1 MDSVTS
7 NAAYPGKSSSQG
19 FVQRIKEINRL
30 FLFTVVI
37 PTLIST
43 IYFGLIASN
52 VYISESR
59 FVIYSPGQNLN
70 ASGLGSLLG
79 NISGNSSSN
88 ATYAIHD
95 YVDSW
100 DAMHELDK
108 TYDLKSIYGNH
119 QIDIFNRFGGVL
131 YPFVNAVE
139 LHRYYQSKVADSI
152 DSTSNISKLTTRA
165 FSAADAQKV
174 NAFLLQKSQNL
185 VNQLNTDARK
195 KAVLYAQ
202 NQVDIAKQNLRNAT
216 INLAQYRNA
225 QKIYSP
231 PEQSALQ
238 LTMVAKLQ
246 DQLLASKSQLEAIRS
261 RAPNNPQISS
271 LEGNVRL
278 LESQINE
285 QTGKVS
291 GSSQSMAS
299 KDVKY
304 TGLQV
309 DQVIAQKLLEAAV
322 TSFEQAKITSQKQE
336 FYLETISQPNLPDAA
351 QEPKRFQNILAT
363 LLVSLI
369 VWGVLTIV
377 IAGVREHHDR

>member
-1 MDSVTS
+1 
-7 NAAYPGKSSSQG
+7 
-19 FVQRIKEINRL
+19 
-30 FLFTVVI
+30 
-37 PTLIST
+37 
-43 IYFGLIASN
+43 
-52 VYISESR
+52 
-59 FVIYSPGQNLN
+59 
-70 ASGLGSLLG
+70 
-79 NISGNSSSN
+79 
-88 ATYAIHD
+88 
-95 YVDSW
+95 
-100 DAMHELDK
+100 MHTLDK
-108 TYDLKSIYGNH
+108 AYNLKSIYGNH
-119 QIDIFNRFGGVL
+119 QIDIFNRFGGLL
-131 YPFVNAVE
+131 YPFTHNVE
-139 LHRYYQSKVADSI
+139 LHRYYQSKVSDSI
-152 DSTSNISKLTTRA
+152 DSTSNISKLTIRA
-165 FSAADAQKV
+165 YSAADAQKI

-185 VNQLNTDARK
+185 INQLNTDARQ

-202 NQVDIAKQNLRNAT
+202 NQVSIAKQNLRNAT
-216 INLAQYRNA
+216 ISLAQYRNA

-231 PEQSALQ
+231 PDQSALQ
-238 LTMVAKLQ
+238 LSMVAKLQ
-246 DQLLASKSQLEAIRS
+246 DQLLASKSQLELIRS

-271 LEGNVRL
+271 LESNVHL
-278 LESQINE
+278 LENQINE

-322 TSFEQAKITSQKQE
+322 ATFEQAKITSQKQE
-336 FYLETISQPNLPDAA
+336 FYLETISQPNLPDAS